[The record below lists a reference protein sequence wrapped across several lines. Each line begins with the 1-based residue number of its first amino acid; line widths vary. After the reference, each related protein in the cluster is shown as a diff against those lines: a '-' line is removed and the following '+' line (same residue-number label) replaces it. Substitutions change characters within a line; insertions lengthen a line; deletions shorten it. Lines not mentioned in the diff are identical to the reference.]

1 MWELVCRTNSYLVCP
16 RSAVAEPLCA
26 PAQVSL
32 EESQWTDMEEVM
44 GKLDKLTPRASAA
57 RAVALGE
64 VTPMGSEPV
73 PLTVLRYGAGCSS
86 NARWPARSPRQGRRS
101 PTSWTPERCCCDGL
115 LSDRL
120 PPEIVCVELV

>member
-1 MWELVCRTNSYLVCP
+1 MWELVCRMNSYLVCP
-16 RSAVAEPLCA
+16 RSAVAEPPCA

-32 EESQWTDMEEVM
+32 EESQWADMEEVM

-73 PLTVLRYGAGCSS
+73 TLTVLRYGAGCSS
-86 NARWPARSPRQGRRS
+86 LTRGGRQGRGGRAVARR
-101 PTSWTPERCCCDGL
+101 PRGR
-115 LSDRL
+115 LSA
-120 PPEIVCVELV
+120 VAVTGY